1 LIGPEMIYLINIGD
15 SRAIITSNDG
25 TVVART
31 AGKMK
36 NFILIFSIWLLMMIK
51 IINQMIPLNKNE
63 SMKLVEEYQNPVPVM
78 FYV

>member
-1 LIGPEMIYLINIGD
+1 
-15 SRAIITSNDG
+15 
-25 TVVART
+25 
-31 AGKMK
+31 
-36 NFILIFSIWLLMMIK
+36 MMIK

>member
-31 AGKMK
+31 EGKMR

>member
-31 AGKMK
+31 EGKMK

-63 SMKLVEEYQNPVPVM
+63 STKLVEEYQNPVPVM